1 MLGVTAY
8 KPWPLCK
15 LLPCNNGV
23 RFLLYRQH
31 CGFFL
36 VLMQI
41 WLTNGFNIII
51 NIFLSCEYLP
61 HLPRSSCSYKSCFS
75 IVLSSEHRTDALV
88 WCWNKKR
95 KGIREWRKKNGERE
109 RLLNWKTHP
118 HLNHKEWS
126 YCVLFGLFKF
136 IFEVVEV
143 FLLSIFPPSITEMN
157 AHLNNKIWQREDLM
171 SKHGLSSKYI
181 QKTRYF
187 C

>member
-1 MLGVTAY
+1 MLRLTAY

-15 LLPCNNGV
+15 LLPYNNGI

-41 WLTNGFNIII
+41 WLSNGFNTII
-51 NIFLSCEYLP
+51 NIFLSCKYLP
-61 HLPRSSCSYKSCFS
+61 HLPRCSCSYKSCFS
-75 IVLSSEHRTDALV
+75 IIFSSGNRTDALA

-95 KGIREWRKKNGERE
+95 KGIKKWRKKNRERE
-109 RLLNWKTHP
+109 RLLNWKRHP
-118 HLNHKEWS
+118 HLNHKEC
-126 YCVLFGLFKF
+126 CVLFGLFKF
-136 IFEVVEV
+136 IFEVVAV
-143 FLLSIFPPSITEMN
+143 LLLSIFPPSIMETN
-157 AHLNNKIWQREDLM
+157 AHLNNKIWQRENLM

-181 QKTRYF
+181 QKTHYF